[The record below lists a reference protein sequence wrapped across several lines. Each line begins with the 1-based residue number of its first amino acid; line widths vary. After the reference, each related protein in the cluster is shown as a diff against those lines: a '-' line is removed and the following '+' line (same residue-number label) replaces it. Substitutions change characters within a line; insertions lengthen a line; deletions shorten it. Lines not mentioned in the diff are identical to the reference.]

1 MCASDVQSPSA
12 HMTDHKTSIRDV
24 RPHPHCKK
32 GIEPGTTRYKT
43 AMENAAVI
51 LAKGETGASAEEKDK
66 LVELWD
72 NIYYEDAL
80 LRLIKYHG
88 MEAKEP
94 VTTKKAAIAELVKQ
108 WRGLL
113 DEETWTAVTLSEAEM
128 VDSPHLA
135 GEGEGEQRPVDPD
148 NHRRNRGNPPAG
160 SASRSRSR
168 PPRSRSR
175 TPPRR
180 SRSRSRTAPPRRS

>member
-24 RPHPHCKK
+24 RPHPYCKK

-72 NIYYEDAL
+72 NIC
-80 LRLIKYHG
+80 
-88 MEAKEP
+88 
-94 VTTKKAAIAELVKQ
+94 
-108 WRGLL
+108 
-113 DEETWTAVTLSEAEM
+113 
-128 VDSPHLA
+128 SP
-135 GEGEGEQRPVDPD
+135 QI
-148 NHRRNRGNPPAG
+148 N
-160 SASRSRSR
+160 
-168 PPRSRSR
+168 
-175 TPPRR
+175 
-180 SRSRSRTAPPRRS
+180 

>member
-24 RPHPHCKK
+24 RPHPYCKK

-51 LAKGETGASAEEKDK
+51 LAKRETGASAEEKDK

-113 DEETWTAVTLSEAEM
+113 DEETFSMAVLYR
-128 VDSPHLA
+128 VVP
-135 GEGEGEQRPVDPD
+135 
-148 NHRRNRGNPPAG
+148 G
-160 SASRSRSR
+160 SM
-168 PPRSRSR
+168 PFLQ
-175 TPPRR
+175 
-180 SRSRSRTAPPRRS
+180 

>member
-1 MCASDVQSPSA
+1 MCARILTARRASNPVPLDTRQPWRMQPSFLPREKLGPPQRRR
-12 HMTDHKTSIRDV
+12 TNWSNY
-24 RPHPHCKK
+24 
-32 GIEPGTTRYKT
+32 GTT
-43 AMENAAVI
+43 
-51 LAKGETGASAEEKDK
+51 S
-66 LVELWD
+66 
-72 NIYYEDAL
+72 AL

-135 GEGEGEQRPVDPD
+135 GEQRPVDPD
-148 NHRRNRGNPPAG
+148 NHRRNWGNPPAG
-160 SASRSRSR
+160 SASRSG
-168 PPRSRSR
+168 
-175 TPPRR
+175 
-180 SRSRSRTAPPRRS
+180 